1 MKRSEILVL
10 TAIVSGAFVTGVV
23 WAPAFSDASKM
34 KDFLEAGSYIATI
47 LACGV
52 AVSAL
57 SSWRHQFRFTERF
70 SRLSAL
76 KDAAT
81 DLHLYRGYLIAIQRV
96 CDIRLRGESVDP
108 SIAEDV
114 EQRRLKLLDTF
125 AAYRKAWTSA
135 VAFLTR
141 AEEAD
146 FPGLPDV
153 FITLY
158 IQRPD
163 QIYLA
168 AREAEDSGCQNE
180 YYDVVR
186 VFNSEAK
193 DLYARTVS
201 TLDALLSEKV

>member
-1 MKRSEILVL
+1 MKRSDVL
-10 TAIVSGAFVTGVV
+10 AFTAIVLGAFAAGVV
-23 WAPAFSDASKM
+23 WAPAFSDVSKI
-34 KDFLEAGSYIATI
+34 KDFLEVTSYIATI

-52 AVSAL
+52 AASAL
-57 SSWRHQFRFTERF
+57 SSWKHQFRFTERF

-81 DLHLYRGYLIAIQRV
+81 DLHLYRGYLLAIRKA
-96 CDIRLRGESVDP
+96 CDILLRGEPVDL
-108 SIAEDV
+108 SIAEDI

-135 VAFLTR
+135 VAFLTA

-146 FPGLPDV
+146 FPGLPDT
-153 FITLY
+153 FINLY

-163 QIYLA
+163 QIYSA
-168 AREAEDSGCQNE
+168 ASGGVNSGCQNE
-180 YYDVVR
+180 YLEVVSAS
-186 VFNSEAK
+186 NSEAK
-193 DLYARTVS
+193 DLYTRTVS